1 MSPSRTRCKRRSGS
15 RTWEGD
21 ALLLASQRDKILTS
35 AAFLIG
41 FLTPLLPVQY
51 AALWGLVPLLALEA
65 DSRQS
70 SFFVSFVFYLAL
82 SCGIVPGSCVFFRDG
97 SLIRA
102 LCLWCS
108 SAFGLALPYALL
120 YPVRSSYQTSKA
132 VRLVIAIL
140 ASAVPP
146 LGLIGWGSSL
156 VAAGLFFPST
166 GWIGLALLLLLY
178 GLAATWRYVR
188 LVLFVTAL
196 ALTPI
201 LPIMEA
207 IPSANWAG
215 IDTAFGRLASGSADF
230 EEQYQREREVFA
242 DLLRKKRNGEFG
254 ADILLLPETLIG
266 RMNPTTQKRWRDFLH
281 HLDDKKV
288 FIAGAEIPKGWKYD
302 NVMVAF
308 NAPTAHSGEV
318 IKEQTAIQ
326 RCPVPFSMYRPFNPW
341 GANADVFSRG
351 ESSMMYFA
359 GEKAGFLICYEQFL
373 AWPMLSMM
381 SLKPNLLAAPANFWW
396 CRDTTLPAVRERTL
410 KLLCALFGVPLVS
423 AVNI

>member
-1 MSPSRTRCKRRSGS
+1 M
-15 RTWEGD
+15 
-21 ALLLASQRDKILTS
+21 LLASQRDKILTS

-70 SFFVSFVFYLAL
+70 SFLVSFVFYLAL
-82 SCGIVPGSCVFFRDG
+82 SRGIVPGSYVFFRDG

-120 YPVRSSYQTSKA
+120 SPVRSSSKTPQA
-132 VRLVIAIL
+132 MRLVLAIL
-140 ASAVPP
+140 ASALPP
-146 LGLIGWGSSL
+146 LGLIGWGSPL

-166 GWIGLALLLLLY
+166 CWIGLSLLLLLY
-178 GLAATWRYVR
+178 GLAAAWQRFR
-188 LVLFVTAL
+188 L
-196 ALTPI
+196 ALFFVALSLTVV
-201 LPIMEA
+201 LPVVDVA
-207 IPSANWAG
+207 PPTNWIG
-215 IDTAFGRLASGSADF
+215 IDTEFGRLASGSADF
-230 EEQYQREREVFA
+230 NEQYQRERQVFA
-242 DLLRKKRNGEFG
+242 ELLRKRRNGEFSRV
-254 ADILLLPETLIG
+254 DVVLLPETLIG

-288 FIAGAEIPKGWKYD
+288 FIIGAEIPKGWKYD
-302 NVMVAF
+302 NVMVTF
-308 NAPTAHSGEV
+308 NDPTAHSGDF

-326 RCPVPFSMYRPFNPW
+326 RCPVPFSMYRPLSPW

-351 ESSMMYFA
+351 ENSMMFFA

-373 AWPMLSMM
+373 VWPLLSIM
-381 SLKPNLLAAPANFWW
+381 SLKPHMLAAPANFWW

-410 KLLCALFGVPLVS
+410 KLLCALFGVPLIS